1 MQTLDIVLDVI
12 IIALLLFDILL
23 YGVLYNKLQ
32 GVIAVVGYTYLY
44 LSDKDKDYAGDLTEE
59 DDD

>member
-1 MQTLDIVLDVI
+1 MQTLEIVLDVI

-32 GVIAVVGYTYLY
+32 GVIVLVGYTYLY
-44 LSDKDKDYAGDLTEE
+44 LSDKDEDFAANSEE